1 MNSVGLNILSLKYQ
15 RFKPPGC
22 KDISLRKFEFAA
34 KAQFL
39 EKVQAT
45 GCPIGINSIHVY
57 WNTLYNKQA
66 LFTSR

>member
-45 GCPIGINSIHVY
+45 GCPIGINSIHV
-57 WNTLYNKQA
+57 
-66 LFTSR
+66 